1 MNNIHRL
8 FNYIYYS
15 FFANETLILPHL
27 WIGNYSTAHDKLF
40 MMKNKITVVVN
51 CTPDIPFITDT
62 IGTGTGTTTA
72 ETNDFLTLPSISNIR
87 IPVYDSHLE
96 KDFLLMEQY
105 LKLVIPILIQSFL
118 KQENILV
125 HCFAG
130 KQRSGIVIASLLYS
144 LAIHPDTSSLISKYI
159 PKLTQCKSNKEKANC
174 IFDYIVSKRPQ
185 TFNYGFRANFIKSF
199 NRLYGIK

>member
-1 MNNIHRL
+1 
-8 FNYIYYS
+8 
-15 FFANETLILPHL
+15 
-27 WIGNYSTAHDKLF
+27 
-40 MMKNKITVVVN
+40 MMKNKINVVVN
-51 CTPDIPFITDT
+51 CTPDIPFITD
-62 IGTGTGTTTA
+62 ITGAQTD
-72 ETNDFLTLPSISNIR
+72 DFLTLPSICNIR
-87 IPVYDSHLE
+87 VPVYDSHLE

-105 LKLVIPILIQSFL
+105 LKLVIPILINSFL
-118 KQENILV
+118 KEENILV

-144 LAIHPDTSSLISKYI
+144 LASHPDSSSLILQYI
-159 PKLTQCKSNKEKANC
+159 PKLSQCQSNKEKANC